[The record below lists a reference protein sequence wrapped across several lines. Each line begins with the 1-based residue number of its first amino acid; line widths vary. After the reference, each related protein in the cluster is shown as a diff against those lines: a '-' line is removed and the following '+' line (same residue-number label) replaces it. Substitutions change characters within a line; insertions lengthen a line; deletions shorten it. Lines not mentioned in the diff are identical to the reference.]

1 MVGMFG
7 VMKLRVVS
15 LFKMAHNVRVLGEEA
30 DKQDHIPDVSKMVT
44 STKQTL
50 N

>member
-1 MVGMFG
+1 MINPEVEKSKI
-7 VMKLRVVS
+7 V
-15 LFKMAHNVRVLGEEA
+15 AQNVRVLGEEA
-30 DKQDHIPDVSKMVT
+30 DKRDHIPDVSKMVA

>member
-1 MVGMFG
+1 ME
-7 VMKLRVVS
+7 
-15 LFKMAHNVRVLGEEA
+15 FKGTKAMTLNEQGLGEEA

>member
-1 MVGMFG
+1 MVT
-7 VMKLRVVS
+7 
-15 LFKMAHNVRVLGEEA
+15 ANVRVLGEEA

>member
-1 MVGMFG
+1 MSYN
-7 VMKLRVVS
+7 VS
-15 LFKMAHNVRVLGEEA
+15 VLGEEA
-30 DKQDHIPDVSKMVT
+30 DKQDHIPDVSKMVA

>member
-1 MVGMFG
+1 MLRIAKMFFRKYI
-7 VMKLRVVS
+7 VALVD
-15 LFKMAHNVRVLGEEA
+15 NVRVLGEEA

>member
-1 MVGMFG
+1 MVAMG
-7 VMKLRVVS
+7 
-15 LFKMAHNVRVLGEEA
+15 HNVRVLGEEA
-30 DKQDHIPDVSKMVT
+30 DKQDHIPDVSKMVA